1 MITEGVL
8 STYKLYEDYVG
19 CKINIVG
26 YGTLDIEGVEDI
38 NGVLVKFRHGY
49 NTYLFIAYEPVIN
62 TQSVT
67 SDMYLL
73 HEGVFN
79 DKRAYG
85 RCLFVEKFSESGGII
100 HTSHNGMFHVKP
112 IVGGLLV

>member
-1 MITEGVL
+1 MITDGVL
-8 STYKLYEDYVG
+8 STYKLYENYA
-19 CKINIVG
+19 KYKPEIVG
-26 YGTLDIEGVEDI
+26 YGSIDIEGVEDI
-38 NGVLVKFRHGY
+38 KGVLVKIRHGY
-49 NTYLFIAYEPVIN
+49 NTYLFVAYEPVIN

-67 SDMYLL
+67 EDMYLL

-85 RCLFVEKFSESGGII
+85 RCLFVEKFSESSGII

-112 IVGGLLV
+112 ILGGLLV